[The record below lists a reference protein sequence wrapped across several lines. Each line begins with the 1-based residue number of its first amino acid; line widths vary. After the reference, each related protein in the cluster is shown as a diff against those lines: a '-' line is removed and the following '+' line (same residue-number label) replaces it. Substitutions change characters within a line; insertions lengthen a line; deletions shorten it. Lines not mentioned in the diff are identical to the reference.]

1 VVAVLWLRGRA
12 TGEPKRFVLMRGR
25 GDSVWPVRDLWFLSF
40 QKGGGAPAS
49 FFFLK
54 DERGATI
61 SF

>member
-49 FFFLK
+49 FFFF
-54 DERGATI
+54 ER
-61 SF
+61 